1 MGRDNASFN
10 RKTRERASA
19 GGHLVNASLPILS
32 NNSRICMQI
41 RRAGRKRKEEAAQRG
56 SHLILLGDTELLLR
70 RHNCWNM
77 KNCFS
82 IQPTRLETA
91 SYEARRRDGSS
102 YSQTKT
108 ADGREQKFGDLSSL
122 SRANISAS
130 RLAAAVP
137 LSSSP
142 ISSQK

>member
-82 IQPTRLETA
+82 IQPTRLEAA
-91 SYEARRRDGSS
+91 SYAARRRHFIFTN
-102 YSQTKT
+102 QNRRRARAKVW
-108 ADGREQKFGDLSSL
+108 RFELSI
-122 SRANISAS
+122 AGEHF
-130 RLAAAVP
+130 RLAFGRCCPPFIVSY
-137 LSSSP
+137 L
-142 ISSQK
+142 ISEMK